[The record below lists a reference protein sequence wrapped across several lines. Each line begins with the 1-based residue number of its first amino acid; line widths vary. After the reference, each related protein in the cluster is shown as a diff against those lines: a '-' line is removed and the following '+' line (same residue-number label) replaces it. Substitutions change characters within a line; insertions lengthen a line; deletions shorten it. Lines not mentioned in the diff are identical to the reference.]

1 MWFKGKLL
9 LLTLIE
15 NQWNVN
21 KLILRMLILLKVKT
35 DKDLKSVTICNQWKK
50 YANKIFFIKNIIT
63 NNIEWMHWV
72 IKKTDFI

>member
-1 MWFKGKLL
+1 MWLKGKLL

-15 NQWNVN
+15 
-21 KLILRMLILLKVKT
+21 KFILRMLILLKIKT
-35 DKDLKSVTICNQWKK
+35 DKDLKSVTICKQWKK

-63 NNIEWMHWV
+63 KNIEWMHWV